1 MEIEMNIKKCKSTQT
16 KVMRVTLNFDKLIKK
31 LQEIEK
37 DRGNI
42 NCSETTATEILC
54 KKIENAGG
62 LKDK

>member
-1 MEIEMNIKKCKSTQT
+1 MEIEICKSTQT
-16 KVMRVTLNFDKLIKK
+16 KVMRVSINFDKLIKL
-31 LQEIEK
+31 LQEVEK
-37 DRGNI
+37 KRGNI

>member
-16 KVMRVTLNFDKLIKK
+16 KVMRVTLNFDKLIKNYK
-31 LQEIEK
+31 RLKKIK
-37 DRGNI
+37 
-42 NCSETTATEILC
+42 EILIVQKQLPQKFSV